1 MSAGARGSNRERA
14 VAERLRADGW
24 IVYRSA
30 GSHGNADLVAMKVGF
45 PPLLVQVKSSR
56 RPFEHFRP
64 EERRAL
70 EEEAL
75 LAGAVPWLVHW
86 PTRGKETWVSR
97 FEWPGNDELRAAYT
111 EDGAYELDDR
121 IGGRST

>member
-14 VAERLRADGW
+14 VAEQLRGDGW

-30 GSHGNADLVAMKVGF
+30 GSHGNADLVALKVGH
-45 PPLLVQVKSSR
+45 PAMLVQVKSSV

-75 LAGAVPWLVHW
+75 YAGAVPWLVHW
-86 PTRGKETWVSR
+86 PTRGKPTWISR
-97 FEWPGNDELRAAYT
+97 FDWPGNEELRSAY
-111 EDGAYELDDR
+111 DAPLGLDSR
-121 IGGRST
+121 IGVPS